1 MIVCVF
7 CLTIEANNKK
17 NELLTE
23 EEKTKELVEDGEA
36 LNGDQKA
43 VLCFLAILMGMI
55 SAVLMSIK
63 HLATKYFKG
72 DGYSPFDQALDA
84 AILEGLTC
92 AFLLILLI
100 KHEDYT
106 PTWVDFAWC
115 SLAGTLIILA
125 RIFIAIAVSEGI
137 AGPA

>member
-1 MIVCVF
+1 MVVCVF

-17 NELLTE
+17 NEVLTVE
-23 EEKTKELVEDGEA
+23 EETKQLEDGEV
-36 LNGDQKA
+36 LDGNQKA

-55 SAVLMSIK
+55 CAVLMSIK

-92 AFLLILLI
+92 AFLLIILI

-106 PTWVDFAWC
+106 PTWVDFGWC

>member
-1 MIVCVF
+1 
-7 CLTIEANNKK
+7 
-17 NELLTE
+17 
-23 EEKTKELVEDGEA
+23 
-36 LNGDQKA
+36 
-43 VLCFLAILMGMI
+43 MGMI

-84 AILEGLTC
+84 AILEGLIM
-92 AFLLILLI
+92 AFFLIPLI
-100 KHEDYT
+100 KYENYT

-115 SLAGTLIILA
+115 SLAGTLIVLG
-125 RIFIAIAVSEGI
+125 RIFIAIAVTEGI